1 MKPNDLLILSQNTWW
16 NSYKYRVAKGTTITV
31 TYHTKILNV
40 GLDCVIILL
49 DEMGLGKFGL
59 NEIGLD
65 KIE

>member
-1 MKPNDLLILSQNTWW
+1 MKPNDLSILSQNTWW
-16 NSYKYRVAKGTTITV
+16 NSYKYRVAKGPTITV

-40 GLDCVIILL
+40 GLIILL